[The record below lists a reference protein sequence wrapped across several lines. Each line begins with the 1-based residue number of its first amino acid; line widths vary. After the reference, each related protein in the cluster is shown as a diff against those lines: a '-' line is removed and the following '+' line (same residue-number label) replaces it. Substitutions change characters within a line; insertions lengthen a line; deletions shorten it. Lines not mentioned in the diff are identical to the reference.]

1 MKKQLSHQHSNHNG
15 LLDKALAYKK
25 FTAGFLSSL
34 ISISSLLSTPVFAQ
48 TSADNGTLEEM
59 HVTANR
65 YAQTANESLAS
76 VSVIT
81 REDIQRTT
89 AYDLPELLSAQAGI
103 VSRSAGPYGQ
113 QTSLFLRG
121 TNSNHVLVLVD
132 GVKLYSATAGSTAL
146 QHIPLSQIERIE
158 IVRGPRSSLY
168 GAEAIGGVIQIFTRR
183 SEQQNSARL
192 ELGGGSNNS
201 REVNTGLSL
210 AGEKAQFS
218 FNARHFN
225 TDGIDT
231 IVHDSVNDNDGYRNN
246 AFNAQFDYRFNSALA
261 FASSLMDV
269 QGEVNYDNCYN
280 SITFTSSDECVSDYQ
295 QQTISNSFKF
305 TPGGRWDGQLQ
316 FSRSKDFDENF
327 SDTQRQYTFET
338 VRDAVSFSNNF
349 QLSDTQV
356 LALGVDYAD
365 DSVSSDF
372 LGANTPES
380 RDNTGVFALWNQHID
395 QWQLNMSLRR
405 DDNEQF
411 DQHTTGTL
419 ALGYSLSKSM
429 QGFVSYGTAFKA
441 PTFNDLY
448 SAFGGNPDL
457 QPEESA
463 SAEIGVRGT
472 LDDASWSFN
481 IYQTDIDNLIIYDQ
495 NSFTSQNIAQSQ
507 IRGAE
512 LNSSLQLAQWQFD
525 LALSYTDPRNK
536 SGDDK
541 DKVLQSRPKQSLSIQ
556 AKRDFGRFSLGSSL
570 LAQSQRYSNSDN
582 SESSPGYGLLNA
594 QASYQLSK
602 NTSLQAKISNLLDKD
617 YILNQGFGTTYST
630 LGRSLFVSL
639 SYQL

>member
-1 MKKQLSHQHSNHNG
+1 MKKSIAHQYIIHNN
-15 LLDKALAYKK
+15 LLHKALRYKK
-25 FTAGFLSSL
+25 FTAGLLGGL
-34 ISISSLLSTPVFAQ
+34 ISLGSAPVLAQSST
-48 TSADNGTLEEM
+48 DDGTLEEM
-59 HVTANR
+59 IVTANR

-81 REDIQRTT
+81 REDIEQSA
-89 AYDLPELLSAQAGI
+89 AYDLPELLAGQAGVVI
-103 VSRSAGPYGQ
+103 RSSGPYGQ

-121 TNSNHVLVLVD
+121 SNSNHVLILVD

-146 QHIPLSQIERIE
+146 QHIPLTQIERIE

-192 ELGGGSNNS
+192 ELGTGSNNS

-210 AGEKAQFS
+210 VGDKAQFS
-218 FNARHFN
+218 VNARHFN

-246 AFNAQFDYRFNSALA
+246 AFNAQFDYRFNSALS
-261 FASSLMDV
+261 FATSLMDI

-280 SITFTSSDECVSDYQ
+280 SITFTSSDACTSDFK

-305 TPGGRWDGQLQ
+305 TPGGIWDGQLQ
-316 FSRSKDFDENF
+316 FSRSKDFDENY
-327 SDTQRQYTFET
+327 SDAQRQYTFET
-338 VRDAVSFSNNF
+338 ERDAISFTNNF
-349 QLSDTQV
+349 QLSDTQ
-356 LALGVDYAD
+356 LFALGADYAD
-365 DSVSSDF
+365 DTVSSDF
-372 LGANTPES
+372 LDASTPNS
-380 RDNTGVFALWNQHID
+380 RDNTAVFALWNQQLD
-395 QWQLNMSLRR
+395 QLQLNLSVRS

-411 DQHTTGTL
+411 DRHATGNI
-419 ALGYSLSKSM
+419 ALGYPLAENLS
-429 QGFVSYGTAFKA
+429 GFISYGTAFKA

-463 SAEIGVRGT
+463 STEIGVSGMIN
-472 LDDASWSFN
+472 DASWSFN

-495 NSFTSQNIAQSQ
+495 TTFTSENIAQSQ

-512 LNSSLQLAQWQFD
+512 LNSSLQLAKWQFD

-541 DKVLQSRPKQSLSIQ
+541 DRVLQSRPKQTLSIQ
-556 AKRDFGRFSLGSSL
+556 VSRDFGRFALGSSL
-570 LAQSQRYSNSDN
+570 LAQSQRYTSSDN

-594 QASYQLSK
+594 HASYQLNK
-602 NTSLQAKISNLLDKD
+602 NMSVEAKLSNLLDKD

-630 LGRSLFVSL
+630 LGRSLFVNL
-639 SYQL
+639 AYQL